1 MIVESYRKVIVRDL
15 RALAEELKAYEDE
28 ATIWLAPPGVP
39 NSPGTLALHL
49 AGNLRSFIGAELG
62 ETGYVRDREREF
74 AARDLSREEI
84 LGEIEEAIGAVEK
97 GLTAISDDD
106 LERDFPVSF
115 KGETLSTGLFLT
127 HLVAHFAYHLGQID
141 YHRRLVTGQTDGVG
155 AVSIPGLL
163 D

>member
-1 MIVESYRKVIVRDL
+1 MIVETYRKVIVRDL
-15 RALAEELKAYEDE
+15 RALAAELKAYEDE
-28 ATIWLAPPGVP
+28 QTIWLTPPGVP

-49 AGNLRSFIGAELG
+49 VGNLRAFIGAELG
-62 ETGYVRDREREF
+62 ETGYVRERDREF
-74 AARDLSREEI
+74 ADRDVSRAELLE
-84 LGEIEEAIGAVEK
+84 GIEEAIAAVEK
-97 GLTAISDDD
+97 GLTTISDED

-141 YHRRLVTGQTDGVG
+141 YHRRLVTGQTEGVG
-155 AVSIPGLL
+155 AISIPALL

>member
-1 MIVESYRKVIVRDL
+1 MIVETYRKVIVRDL
-15 RALAEELKAYEDE
+15 RALAAELEAYEDE
-28 ATIWLAPPGVP
+28 QTIWLAPPGVP

-49 AGNLRSFIGAELG
+49 AGNLRAFIGAELG
-62 ETGYVRDREREF
+62 ETGYVRERDREF
-74 AARDLSREEI
+74 ADRDVSRAELLE
-84 LGEIEEAIGAVEK
+84 GIEEAIAAVEK
-97 GLTAISDDD
+97 GLTTISDED

-141 YHRRLVTGQTDGVG
+141 YHRRLVTGQTEGVG
-155 AVSIPGLL
+155 AISIPALL

>member
-1 MIVESYRKVIVRDL
+1 MIVETYRRVIVRDL
-15 RALAEELKAYEDE
+15 RALAEELRAYEDE
-28 ATIWLAPPGVP
+28 AAIWLAPTGVP

-62 ETGYVRDREREF
+62 ETGYERDREREF
-74 AARDLSREEI
+74 AARDVPREE
-84 LGEIEEAIGAVEK
+84 LLEEIEEAIAAVEK
-97 GLTAISDDD
+97 GLTTISDQD

-115 KGETLSTGLFLT
+115 KGETVNTGLFLT
-127 HLVAHFAYHLGQID
+127 HLVAHLAYHLGQID

-155 AVSIPGLL
+155 AVSITALL